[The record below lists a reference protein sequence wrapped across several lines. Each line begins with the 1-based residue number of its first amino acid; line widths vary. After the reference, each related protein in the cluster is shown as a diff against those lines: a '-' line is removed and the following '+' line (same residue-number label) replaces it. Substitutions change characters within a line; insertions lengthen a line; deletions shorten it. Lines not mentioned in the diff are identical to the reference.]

1 MDNNWIKQGLIFN
14 VDGDLDW
21 NKSHCQVP
29 IVDVISDDT
38 LRIYYATRDE
48 AGKSRTSFIEVDS
61 ENPKSIK
68 YIHKEPILDL
78 GASGTFDDSGI
89 MPTSILTIDEK
100 KYLYYIG
107 WTTRETV
114 PFSNAIGLAV
124 SNDGGKTFKK
134 VSEGPII
141 GICPTEPYF
150 TGTCNVIKVGNGYL
164 AYYLSCIGWKN
175 ITGKKEPFYDL
186 KIAESQ
192 NAIDWNLLNKTAIP
206 LGNNE
211 GGVASA
217 SVLIENNKFKMWFSV
232 RGESDYRENSKNT
245 YRIGYAESS
254 DGFNWERKENNVLPL
269 SVAGWDS
276 QMVAYPFVIENNNKL
291 QMFYNGN
298 GFGQSGFGYSTI
310 YNLHKL

>member
-1 MDNNWIKQGLIFN
+1 MDNNWIKKGLIYN
-14 VDGDLDW
+14 VDGDQEW

-29 IVDVISDDT
+29 VVDVISNET
-38 LRIYYATRDE
+38 LRIYYATRDA

-61 ENPKSIK
+61 ENPKNIK
-68 YIHKEPILDL
+68 YIHRQPILEL
-78 GASGTFDDSGI
+78 GATGTFDDSGI
-89 MPTSILTIDEK
+89 MPTSIITIKEEK
-100 KYLYYIG
+100 FLYYIG

-114 PFSNAIGLAV
+114 PYSNAIGLAV
-124 SNDGGKTFKK
+124 STDGGKVFKK

-141 GICPTEPYF
+141 GVGPKEPYF
-150 TGTCNVIKVGNGYL
+150 TGTCNVIKFGNGYL

-175 ITGKKEPFYDL
+175 ISGKIEPFYDI

-206 LGNNE
+206 LENNE

-232 RGESDYRENSKNT
+232 RGESDYRENPNNT

-276 QMVAYPFVIENNNKL
+276 KMVAYPFVIENNNKL

-298 GFGQSGFGYSTI
+298 GFGQTGFGMAEK
-310 YNLHKL
+310 NKF